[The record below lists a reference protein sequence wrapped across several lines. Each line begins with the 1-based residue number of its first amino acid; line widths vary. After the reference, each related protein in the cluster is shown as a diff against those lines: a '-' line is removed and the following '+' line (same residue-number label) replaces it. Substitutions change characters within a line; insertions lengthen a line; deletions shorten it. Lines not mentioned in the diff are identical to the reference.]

1 MTMSLPEGL
10 QFLNLGWWVV
20 HAVTILFVYQ
30 YGFVKGRAAERRA
43 QRIRDM
49 EAGKR

>member
-1 MTMSLPEGL
+1 MSLPEGL
-10 QFLNLGWWVV
+10 QFLRLGWWVV

-30 YGFVKGRAAERRA
+30 YGYVKGRGQERRA
-43 QRIRDM
+43 QRIREI